1 MPMQNEPET
10 PTESEQ
16 DAVSLIIDGH
26 VHTTWSRYQIDSD
39 FLIPADA
46 WSVSLGLPGSVFPAS
61 IRRGVP
67 VSVKIG
73 SDTVM
78 VGRVDDVQ
86 RNVARQQATLAL
98 SGRDGAAVLV
108 DCAAPLF
115 TSRLLGLEEVITQ
128 VVRPLGVSNIK
139 IKAESGVRHD
149 KINVEP
155 GERAWDTLVRAA
167 AGRGL
172 WPWFDPDGTLIVGG
186 PDYTTEPVDTLI
198 MRIDGQGNN
207 LLSLNERSSLVNAFS
222 ELTLLAQG
230 HAQGSKVKSPSVID
244 PESAAY
250 RTRAEDDTRPDTLGS
265 PERGFH
271 GLKAVERDPTVP
283 CYRPQIM
290 VVGDADN
297 PEQVKARARKQMSD
311 ARLSGYDLVA
321 VVKGHRTASGQL
333 WQPGQRVTVQSEP
346 HGIDATYFVMGREL
360 NGGRPEGKKT
370 TLRLKEDGIWIP
382 DAYATKNKNK
392 TRKTKK
398 SKEQVIIDVE

>member
-46 WSVSLGLPGSVFPAS
+46 WSVSLGLPGGVFPAS

-128 VVRPLGVSNIK
+128 VVRPLGVTNIK

-155 GERAWDTLVRAA
+155 SERAWDTLVRAA

-207 LLSLNERSSLVNAFS
+207 LLSLSERSSLVNAFS
-222 ELTLLAQG
+222 ELTL
-230 HAQGSKVKSPSVID
+230 
-244 PESAAY
+244 
-250 RTRAEDDTRPDTLGS
+250 
-265 PERGFH
+265 
-271 GLKAVERDPTVP
+271 
-283 CYRPQIM
+283 
-290 VVGDADN
+290 
-297 PEQVKARARKQMSD
+297 
-311 ARLSGYDLVA
+311 
-321 VVKGHRTASGQL
+321 
-333 WQPGQRVTVQSEP
+333 
-346 HGIDATYFVMGREL
+346 
-360 NGGRPEGKKT
+360 
-370 TLRLKEDGIWIP
+370 
-382 DAYATKNKNK
+382 
-392 TRKTKK
+392 
-398 SKEQVIIDVE
+398 